1 MMRMSGLAALAAVTV
16 IVAASAACGGGGSS
30 SKTPAAGATAA
41 STPASSF
48 TPFATPQITGNQIV
62 SDKGYSAT
70 FPQGW
75 HARANFINTAD
86 STVDAFFEPL
96 DVSPVAGSS
105 PVQASIVVTC
115 ELILAP
121 ADEFI
126 AAQST
131 MTAQLPQNQ
140 GVQVAPITVS
150 GVSGRAISYRNQSAQ
165 NPDQPVLDKQDVY
178 FTAGKCNWTITTT
191 TRAGE
196 RAKYQAAFD
205 TFISSFKLK

>member
-1 MMRMSGLAALAAVTV
+1 MRMSGLAALVAMTA
-16 IVAASAACGGGGSS
+16 IVAVSAACGGGGSS
-30 SKTPAAGATAA
+30 SKTPAAVATGA

-48 TPFATPQITGNQIV
+48 TPFATPQITGNQVV

-96 DVSPVAGSS
+96 DATAAS
-105 PVQASIVVTC
+105 PVQASIIVMC
-115 ELILAP
+115 GLIVAP

-126 AAQST
+126 AGQAT
-131 MTAQLPQNQ
+131 LTAQLPQNQ
-140 GVQVAPITVS
+140 GLQTSPITVS
-150 GVSGRAISYRNQSAQ
+150 GVPGRAINYRNQSAQ
-165 NPDQPVLDKQDVY
+165 NPDQPALDKQDVF

-196 RAKYQAAFD
+196 RAKYQPLFD
-205 TFISSFKLK
+205 AFISSFKLK